1 MTKAVEAEVQVKHAL
16 ALMRVKDTLLNAIS
30 SRISELS
37 SIINEMQRLATHV
50 LDDLERLV
58 ERDVFNVGSDD
69 HMEKLRSLLL
79 VVGSLA
85 SIMRTPILDED
96 GELNPEIDVV
106 IKKVRP

>member
-1 MTKAVEAEVQVKHAL
+1 
-16 ALMRVKDTLLNAIS
+16 
-30 SRISELS
+30 
-37 SIINEMQRLATHV
+37 MQRLATHV